1 MLKNFCTVKVLFITT
16 VFLVVLLAG
25 IIVLFFVGVPVIVE
39 DQIEK
44 NVRLDKGTI
53 QWDRFVKLPLSF
65 DVKVFLFA
73 VTNGP
78 DVVNNK
84 AIPIME
90 EIGPY
95 HYIEEREKHIT
106 GFNEDEDSVNFKQTM
121 TIKFNQEASGNLT
134 EEDNITVLN
143 PIMIAISQVTSVL
156 ERFVIG
162 GCLDKLFLPEYSKM
176 LITVPV
182 KMIIMD
188 GIPFGFRNASLGPA
202 CTIVR
207 KKLLDKTKKMKNVE
221 RILDPVDGEVDYLKF
236 AYLQYKVR
244 EPDGEYTTLRGRKD
258 INKLGTIIRWN
269 GKPFLENTWGTSVSV
284 NNDTCNRVR
293 GTDSTLYPPH
303 VTKNGIFEIF
313 STDICRYFHRGC
325 ASSPLTFIFSKTSN
339 FTPLLRVNSH
349 ISSLVPGSWPAN

>member
-1 MLKNFCTVKVLFITT
+1 MMLKNFCTVKVLFVTT

-25 IIVLFFVGVPVIVE
+25 LLVLFFVGIPVIIE

-44 NVRLDKGTI
+44 NVRLDTGTL
-53 QWDRFVKLPLSF
+53 QWDRFVKLPLAF

-73 VTNGP
+73 VTNGV

-84 AIPIME
+84 EIPIMK

-95 HYIEEREKHIT
+95 HYSEEREKHIT
-106 GFNEDEDSVNFKQTM
+106 GFNDDEDSVTFKQTM
-121 TIKFNQEASGNLT
+121 TLKFNQEASGVLK
-134 EEDNITVLN
+134 EDDLITVIN
-143 PIMIAISQVTSVL
+143 PLMITLSQVTSTL

-162 GCLDKLFLPEYSKM
+162 GCLEKVIPPEYSKM

-182 KMIIMD
+182 KMLIMD
-188 GIPFGFRNASLGPA
+188 GIPFGFRDASMGVA
-202 CTIVR
+202 CNIVR
-207 KKLLDKTKKMKNVE
+207 NKLLEKTANMKNVE
-221 RILDPVDGEVDYLKF
+221 RILDPNDGEVDYLKF

-244 EPDGEYTTLRGRKD
+244 GPDGEYTTLRGRKD
-258 INKLGTIIRWN
+258 VNKLGTIIRWN
-269 GKPFLENTWGTSVSV
+269 GKPFLEGIWGRSVSV
-284 NNDTCNRVR
+284 NNDTCNRIR

-303 VTKNGIFEIF
+303 ITKNGIFEIF

-339 FTPLLRVNSH
+339 FT
-349 ISSLVPGSWPAN
+349 